1 MEVYFGWSIQQNI
14 WYIVLLNWLKVI
26 EESNLRE
33 SAILQTSYSRMGH
46 TSGFTGQ
53 HDVGSNTHKCGF
65 WSPAGINFFYGFGW
79 TSNLSSPK
87 YWWYSNK
94 GYTILYACLIWAS
107 KPMFIIFCLLFDI
120 VSGWCYLYLLTWSRT
135 LIFRTFCLPMILNM
149 GCGRIVH
156 LLSVIVPIHGTLA
169 ISACKLTWQSDFSR
183 NVSFW
188 SKEFLPVK
196 LSLKSIDLW
205 FMLTFLSSML
215 SKVFEMQFLRFI

>member
-1 MEVYFGWSIQQNI
+1 MQFCKPHTQGWDTHLVSLGSMMLDRTPIN
-14 WYIVLLNWLKVI
+14 
-26 EESNLRE
+26 
-33 SAILQTSYSRMGH
+33 
-46 TSGFTGQ
+46 
-53 HDVGSNTHKCGF
+53 VGSGVLQV
-65 WSPAGINFFYGFGW
+65 SI
-79 TSNLSSPK
+79 SSMDLDGHQICPPK